1 MRVIICSHEAD
12 IDGIYSASV
21 ALMKFPG
28 ASLSF
33 HNNGLDNFK
42 KMFDYIKNESRKST
56 AGLVV
61 ISDLGINDD
70 KVSALCMDSIQYLK
84 SRQWSVIW
92 VDHHPWQK
100 KWLMSIRKMCKLFHN
115 SSGKKCA
122 TEIMYEKLMYKNR
135 IAEQLKLIAHS
146 SDFMTDIKRHDSRVS
161 ELIHFYRNSENSS
174 QKLEF
179 LVLKASNGIL
189 WDSDM
194 QEDYVRFLKVAD
206 FQKRESLK
214 TLIIKKILS
223 FDVAFVFT
231 CPYVQASLFSQELF
245 SSYKV
250 DLVMLISQQGKVSI
264 RRNSDR
270 LSCSKIASYLVEG
283 GGHEFASGG
292 MLKSNPKDL
301 IACIKEM
308 EAAIV
313 KSLK

>member
-21 ALMKFPG
+21 SLMKFPK
-28 ASLSF
+28 ANLSF
-33 HNNGLDNFK
+33 YNYGFDNFK
-42 KMFDYIKNESRKST
+42 KMCDYIKNESKRST
-56 AGLVV
+56 MGLVI
-61 ISDLGINDD
+61 ISDLGINDE
-70 KVSALCMDSIQYLK
+70 KVSALCVDSIQYLK
-84 SRQWSVIW
+84 KRKWSVIW

-100 KWLMSIRKMCKLFHN
+100 KSMLSIRKLCKLFHN

-122 TEIMYEKLMYKNR
+122 TEIMYEKLMYKNT

-146 SDFMTDIKRHDSRVS
+146 SDFMTNIKRHDSRVS
-161 ELIHFYRNSENSS
+161 ELIDFYRNSVNSR

-179 LVLKASNGIL
+179 LVHKASKGIL

-194 QEDYVRFLKVAD
+194 QKDYLKFLKVAE

-214 TLIIKKILS
+214 TLTIRKILS

-231 CPYVQASLFSQELF
+231 YPYVQGSLFSHELF
-245 SSYKV
+245 SNLKV
-250 DLVMLISQQGKVSI
+250 DLVMLINRLGKVSI

-270 LSCSKIASYLVEG
+270 LSCSKIAAYLVEG
-283 GGHEFASGG
+283 GGHECASGG
-292 MLKSNPKDL
+292 MLKSNPKDFT
-301 IACIKEM
+301 ACMKEM
-308 EAAIV
+308 EEAVV